1 MLIWWSQDFD
11 QYVHTYLTPCP
22 LPHLSLSPPFTLS
35 SVRSLRSLLTH
46 LTLSL
51 SLSYPLTH
59 SQFRSDKHSLTFS
72 LFYEKALKAIAHAV
86 KKSGRR
92 RRRASRNFFKCTNQL
107 AEGGGGKSEQ
117 VFLPR
122 CGKVKFFLGPI
133 LQNLFDTTNSWPPF
147 IGVKILMSVYLLVST

>member
-1 MLIWWSQDFD
+1 MEPRFWPICAHVPNPLS
-11 QYVHTYLTPCP
+11 TPPPLSLTPF
-22 LPHLSLSPPFTLS
+22 HTIFRTLS
-35 SVRSLRSLLTH
+35 QISLNSSY
-46 LTLSL
+46 SL

-59 SQFRSDKHSLTFS
+59 SQFRTDKHSLTFS

-107 AEGGGGKSEQ
+107 AEGGGGGKSEQ